1 MDVNKIFSPGK
12 WFVIFCGLFV
22 LVWLGLQYVANM
34 RLQEDAKIAANEVFT
49 WDWPQIGEQKWA
61 SKAEITDVSVVQKTD
76 NDAIVKVKG
85 KQQVVFISGD
95 GPGQSEVVDCGATL
109 NFYKKNNQWQLGRV
123 ELQ

>member
-12 WFVIFCGLFV
+12 WFVFFCAVFI
-22 LVWLGLQYVANM
+22 LVWLGLQFVANM
-34 RLQEDAKIAANEVFT
+34 RLQEEAKIAANEVFT
-49 WDWPQIGEQKWA
+49 WDWPRLGDEKWA

-76 NDAIVKVKG
+76 KDAIVKVKG
-85 KQQVVFISGD
+85 KQTIVFISGN

-109 NFYKKNNQWQLGRV
+109 SFYRSKNQWQLGRV